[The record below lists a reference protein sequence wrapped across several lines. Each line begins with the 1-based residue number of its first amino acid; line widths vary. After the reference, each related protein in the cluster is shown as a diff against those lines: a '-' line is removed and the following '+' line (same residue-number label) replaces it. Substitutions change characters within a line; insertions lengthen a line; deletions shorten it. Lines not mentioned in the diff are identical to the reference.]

1 MKDRDKIIKIAEFYG
16 ASHQHKKLI
25 EELGELSR
33 AVNELERWWDK
44 TVETGDRER
53 IKTQYYRKLLN
64 HVAEEMADVRI
75 MIDQIEYLA
84 RLEDETAKQREFKL
98 DRQLK
103 RIAKEE
109 EEYEEERMWGF

>member
-1 MKDRDKIIKIAEFYG
+1 MNDRDKIIKIAEFYG
-16 ASHQHKKLI
+16 TSHQYKKLI
-25 EELGELSR
+25 EELGELSQ
-33 AVNELERWWDK
+33 AVSSLDRWWDK

-53 IKTQYYRKLLN
+53 VKTQYYRKLLK

-84 RLEDETAKQREFKL
+84 RLEDETAKQRAFKL

-103 RIAKEE
+103 RMKEEE
-109 EEYEEERMWGF
+109 EEYEEEQRWGL